1 VTATAMSSD
10 TEQVATAT
18 IPAQRG
24 MTSSP
29 RPRAVSDLTLA
40 ATSTAA
46 NVGVLFLQYTLEE
59 WGRPDVV
66 SNGKAL
72 LSEMITQAVT
82 LTGVPNP
89 SPRWADL
96 DNLTL
101 LHVRLMLFEQEVV
114 IQVADRHRKPPTP
127 SPFFRALSKR
137 WHFYPTPVGRVVSC
151 ALDLPQLTEHG
162 LPKRKPPPVPR
173 ERPPRSV
180 VDRELLQRVLKGL
193 EDL

>member
-1 VTATAMSSD
+1 MTATAMSSD

-18 IPAQRG
+18 IPARG

-40 ATSTAA
+40 ATSTAV

-59 WGRPDVV
+59 WGCPDVV
-66 SNGKAL
+66 SNGKTL
-72 LSEMITQAVT
+72 LSELISQAVT

-89 SPRWADL
+89 SPRWVDL
-96 DNLTL
+96 DDLAL
-101 LHVRLMLFEQEVV
+101 LHVRLMLFDQEVV
-114 IQVADRHRKPPTP
+114 IQVADRHQKPPTP
-127 SPFFRALSKR
+127 SPSFRSLSKR
-137 WHFYPTPVGRVVSC
+137 WNSYTTPVGRVVWC

-173 ERPPRSV
+173 KRPPRSA
-180 VDRELLQRVLKGL
+180 VDHDLLRRVLKGL
-193 EDL
+193 EEL